1 MYLSSYSSM
10 GRGQQGIGLSG
21 LLIWSIVIALVAI
34 LGMRLIP
41 AFVEFAAV
49 KRALVTIASDSEL
62 RNANAREIRLAFDKR
77 AAVDNIKSVTGS
89 DIVIEKQDDQPVL
102 RVSYTVKKALF
113 ANLSLLIDFDAAS
126 N

>member
-1 MYLSSYSSM
+1 M